1 MEFQSARPS
10 PLAVPHGEQPINEF
24 RNNDHLL
31 YSCFPLL
38 FLLGKGL
45 LSSGPL
51 KLEAKRHML
60 LSYDNRHGACTRL
73 NFLLFNQDQRH
84 QTALATACYIKS
96 RSESTALFA
105 KWARDPTF
113 LHPTSRSSTKPILS
127 RSFEAFERNHSPCT
141 NSGFQNSL
149 QHWAA
154 KVSRLETVRHDL
166 SSRTS

>member
-10 PLAVPHGEQPINEF
+10 PLAVPHEQPINEF

-60 LSYDNRHGACTRL
+60 LQYDNRHGACTRL

-84 QTALATACYIKS
+84 QTALAIACYIKS
-96 RSESTALFA
+96 RTEWTALIA

-113 LHPTSRSSTKPILS
+113 LYQLQDAQQNPSSPGALKLLKEITSHVR
-127 RSFEAFERNHSPCT
+127 
-141 NSGFQNSL
+141 
-149 QHWAA
+149 
-154 KVSRLETVRHDL
+154 TVA
-166 SSRTS
+166 SKIPYSAGQ